1 MSERLEFLATQH
13 YELHARE
20 DHAIKFCADN
30 ETLQQMI
37 ESFGSIDA
45 SYAHYSTTTVE
56 GRGLKE
62 ASLDQPAYFTVVT
75 RSVTVHPPRL
85 NSSFQGCAVLLVVRA
100 CVRDAVCSFRSCSRP
115 VKLEGRAVLEPV
127 YVLSI
132 TCIQLASHAVVFRG
146 LVLGRR

>member
-20 DHAIKFCADN
+20 DHAIKFCAEN
-30 ETLQQMI
+30 EALQQLI

-62 ASLDQPAYFTVVT
+62 ATLDQPAYFTVVT

-85 NSSFQGCAVLLVVRA
+85 NSNFQGCAVLLVARA
-100 CVRDAVCSFRSCSRP
+100 CVRDAV
-115 VKLEGRAVLEPV
+115 L
-127 YVLSI
+127 
-132 TCIQLASHAVVFRG
+132 
-146 LVLGRR
+146 

>member
-20 DHAIKFCADN
+20 DHAIRFCAEN
-30 ETLQQMI
+30 ETLQQLI

-75 RSVTVHPPRL
+75 RSVTVQ
-85 NSSFQGCAVLLVVRA
+85 F
-100 CVRDAVCSFRSCSRP
+100 
-115 VKLEGRAVLEPV
+115 
-127 YVLSI
+127 
-132 TCIQLASHAVVFRG
+132 
-146 LVLGRR
+146 